1 MKPAPQVPFRS
12 SSPFSTLGEKQA
24 KRRSERRPIHFNSEE
39 GRPSHTKLPAIR
51 ETPSTNA
58 EAAAHSIPRRLLPP
72 SGRHPDMQE
81 EEALKNSTCCPLVV
95 STLTC
100 KRKRHLNTKP
110 VKIRED

>member
-12 SSPFSTLGEKQA
+12 SSPFSILEEKEA
-24 KRRSERRPIHFNSEE
+24 KRRSERRPIHFISEE

-81 EEALKNSTCCPLVV
+81 EEALKYQTS
-95 STLTC
+95 
-100 KRKRHLNTKP
+100 
-110 VKIRED
+110 ED